1 MHKYQPALKVE
12 KASPNVRS
20 FVRDGQSE
28 FFTLIRRYAPA
39 LLLLFVIQILVLMFH
54 LEILSSLPVPLFFV
68 GIVGNIVIPVLDGY
82 IYAII
87 AINWHRLVIN
97 GRCFSEPV
105 RMFLPRRNEISFV
118 LALVFLTIL
127 PYILV
132 FSFGLIV
139 SILAPVL
146 SSTGDLGSSFSVIVL
161 VVYIFVGG
169 IGVLYFTYKLS
180 FYFPAKAVNHSF
192 SVVDSVR
199 LTRGYFF
206 KMIFTMIRASFWTI
220 VALLVYLGFMSL
232 LMYLLSYVVGGMAV
246 EASASDDFNAL
257 SLLPLFGALFQLPFV
272 LFFKPMFMIIGVT
285 VVSNYYLY
293 AIQNE
298 EGAVEE

>member
-1 MHKYQPALKVE
+1 MDKYQPALKVG
-12 KASPNVRS
+12 KASSNVYS
-20 FVRDGQSE
+20 FVRDGHSE
-28 FFTLIRRYAPA
+28 FFTLIKMYAPA
-39 LLLLFVIQILVLMFH
+39 LLLLFVIQISMFM
-54 LEILSSLPVPLFFV
+54 LDFKILSSLPVSLFFV
-68 GIVGNIVIPVLDGY
+68 DIVVSALSGY

-97 GRCFSEPV
+97 GRCFSDPV
-105 RMFLPRRNEISFV
+105 RMFSPRKNEISFV

-127 PYILV
+127 PYIL
-132 FSFGLIV
+132 SFLFGFII
-139 SILAPVL
+139 SILPPVL
-146 SSTGDLGSSFSVIVL
+146 SSTGNSEGAFLAVL
-161 VVYIFVGG
+161 AVSIFVSGM
-169 IGVLYFTYKLS
+169 GVLYFTYKLS

-220 VALLVYLGFMSL
+220 VALHVYLGFMYL
-232 LMYLLSYVVGGMAV
+232 LMYLFSYVVGGMAV
-246 EASASDDFNAL
+246 EMSASDGFSVL
-257 SLLPLFGALFQLPFV
+257 SMLPLFIALFQLPFV

-293 AIQNE
+293 ATQNE
-298 EGAVEE
+298 EGAVEG